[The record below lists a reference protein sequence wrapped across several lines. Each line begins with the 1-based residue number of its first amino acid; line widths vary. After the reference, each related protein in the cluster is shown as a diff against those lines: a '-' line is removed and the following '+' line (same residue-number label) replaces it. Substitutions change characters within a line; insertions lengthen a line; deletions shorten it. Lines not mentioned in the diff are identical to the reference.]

1 MLQRREGP
9 LGEAGLPSREATIM
23 KAIPTTPAVKR
34 VDASLDT
41 KLNPVELA
49 NNEIVS
55 WGAAF
60 PRPSQGA
67 SPRVAKPAQALSTKT
82 TNPIWRTDATMGSV
96 LGTLGRDVSAPSID

>member
-1 MLQRREGP
+1 
-9 LGEAGLPSREATIM
+9 M

-34 VDASLDT
+34 VDASLDM

-60 PRPSQGA
+60 PRPRQDTSA
-67 SPRVAKPAQALSTKT
+67 RLDETAPVLSTKT

-96 LGTLGRDVSAPSID
+96 LGTLGRNASAPSVD